1 MHESFFALHRR
12 LQDLAALQGFSDLK
26 FLELEDW
33 CALARTLRVRLAALE
48 YRVIVLDAFESR
60 RYLAILVEYSFS
72 SRGNGHTRR
81 FNLVQFISHQCYLD
95 IGVRVV
101 LDKFEPSMQALKSGP
116 IGDIVHQKCA
126 NRVTIMN
133 CRHLKE
139 LLAAGS
145 VPYLSAHSLK
155 RAWQR

>member
-1 MHESFFALHRR
+1 M
-12 LQDLAALQGFSDLK
+12 
-26 FLELEDW
+26 
-33 CALARTLRVRLAALE
+33 
-48 YRVIVLDAFESR
+48 
-60 RYLAILVEYSFS
+60 LVEYSFS
-72 SRGNGHTRR
+72 SVGNGHTRR

-101 LDKFEPSMQALKSGP
+101 PDKFEPGIQALKSGP

-133 CRHLKE
+133 CRHLEE

-145 VPYLSAHSLK
+145 VPDLGSHSLL